1 MILTRTALFL
11 AVAGMAVTAAA
22 RPSPRQNSSSGGW
35 NQSQLIE
42 PAALVAKLRAPLHER
57 PVILQVG
64 FRVLYEG
71 AHIPGAIYAGPA
83 STREGLERL
92 RQAAAPIPRDRDVVI
107 YCGCCPMD
115 RCPNVRPG
123 YDALA
128 KMGFHN
134 LRVLDL
140 PQDFE
145 HDWVAKG
152 YPVVRPGASK
162 P

>member
-1 MILTRTALFL
+1 MILSRTAFFL
-11 AVAGMAVTAAA
+11 AVAGMAVAAAA
-22 RPSPRQNSSSGGW
+22 RPVPRQNSSSAGW
-35 NQSQLIE
+35 TESQLIE
-42 PAALVAKLRAPLHER
+42 PAALVAKLRAPLHDR

-64 FRVLYEG
+64 FRVLYDG

-83 STREGLERL
+83 STREGLEVL
-92 RQAAAPIPRDRDVVI
+92 RKTAAPIPRDRQVVI

-123 YDALA
+123 YQALE

-140 PQDFE
+140 PQDFQQ
-145 HDWVAKG
+145 DWVAKG
-152 YPVVRPGASK
+152 YPVVRLGASK

>member
-1 MILTRTALFL
+1 MILSRTTFFL
-11 AVAGMAVTAAA
+11 AIAGITLAAA
-22 RPSPRQNSSSGGW
+22 APASARQNNPPAGW
-35 NQSQLIE
+35 NENQLIE
-42 PAALVAKLRAPLHER
+42 PAALVSKLRAPLRDR
-57 PVILQVG
+57 PVVLQVG

-83 STREGLERL
+83 STREGLEL
-92 RQAAAPIPRDRDVVI
+92 LKQTAARIPRDRQVVI

-115 RCPNVRPG
+115 RCPNVHPA

-128 KMGFHN
+128 KMGFRN

-145 HDWVAKG
+145 HDWVANR
-152 YPVVRPGASK
+152 YPVVRPAEAQH
-162 P
+162 